1 MDQALI
7 FFFIDTPTTEISPLS
22 LHAALPISRGPGRAP
37 RSPPAASSTTSS
49 SSPAHER
56 AGELAGLR
64 LLRSGARRFR
74 PTPALP
80 RLPRPARA
88 TPPGAPDDARRAASA
103 ARLPLGRPP
112 RQIGE
117 RRVGEECRSRWS
129 PYH

>member
-37 RSPPAASSTTSS
+37 GSPPAASSKTSS

-64 LLRSGARRFR
+64 LLRPGARRFR
-74 PTPALP
+74 PTPRSEEHTSELP
-80 RLPRPARA
+80 SQSKLGLRLLLGKKRYDSRA
-88 TPPGAPDDARRAASA
+88 
-103 ARLPLGRPP
+103 
-112 RQIGE
+112 
-117 RRVGEECRSRWS
+117 
-129 PYH
+129 